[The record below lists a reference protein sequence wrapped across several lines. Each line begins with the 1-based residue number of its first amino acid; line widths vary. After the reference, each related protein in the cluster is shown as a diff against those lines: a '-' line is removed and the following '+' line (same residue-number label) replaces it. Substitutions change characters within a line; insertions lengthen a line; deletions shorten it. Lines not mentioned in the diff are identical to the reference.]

1 MKRIF
6 RILADKR
13 GSSFPLIVVV
23 TLALAL
29 IFCGVSEYFRLM
41 VIAQGVRDAVQ
52 SAVIAT
58 VNDNYDDV
66 YHSVRE
72 GYSGAYQPDAG
83 DFEESLDY
91 GDIYSRL
98 DNLLGLSSSG
108 GYHEKRNSD
117 SELEFRIWNLTVDI
131 QNAPLASGDQA
142 SDRFEAD
149 CTIELEVPVS
159 FAGKLLPSMRIT
171 VKTSAGFTPRF

>member
-1 MKRIF
+1 MRQIKK
-6 RILADKR
+6 ILLNKR
-13 GSSFPLIVVV
+13 GSSFPLIVAV

-52 SAVIAT
+52 SAVIST

-66 YHSVRE
+66 YHGVRE
-72 GYSGAYQPDAG
+72 GYSGAYQPTAD

-98 DNLLGLSSSG
+98 DSLLGLSSSG

-117 SELEFRIWNLTVDI
+117 GELEFRIWSLSVDI
-131 QNAPLASGDQA
+131 ENAPLASGDQA
-142 SDRFEAD
+142 SNRFEAD

-159 FAGKLLPSMRIT
+159 FRGKLLPSMRIT
-171 VKTSAGFTPRF
+171 VKTTAGFVPRF